1 MPHRRRWAALCAA
14 VVTAASVTA
23 IVSGAGPAAAVTA
36 TGAYHSLTPARVL
49 DTRNGTGAAKAAVGS
64 HQSIALSL
72 GSRGGLPAKGAFSA
86 AVLNVTATGVTAAG
100 FVTVYPDGAALP
112 GTSNLDVVPGPP
124 IANLVMTRV
133 PADGIVRLYNGST
146 KPLQL
151 VADVSGY
158 YTGSDAPTGQGGFG
172 TIPAPVRI
180 LDTRNG
186 TGTARAAVAPHG
198 TVTFTATG
206 RGVPGDANAVVLN
219 VIAVTPGA
227 YGNLR
232 VFPAGDSVPTASNVN
247 FVAGQT
253 IPNLVLARI
262 GSSGR
267 VSVYNDSAKS
277 VQIVADL
284 FGYFTAGDPLT
295 AGALGALSPVRLL
308 DTRNGTGVAK
318 GVVSGQSTASFTV
331 TGRGGVP
338 KTGVAAVVLNV
349 TAVPGNAGG
358 YLTVYAAGLAQR
370 PVVSNLD
377 FGPNAAVPNLV
388 VTGVGTNGMVTV
400 FNGSTA
406 PVNVVA
412 DVAGYV
418 LSSDVSNAGHGVPS
432 VSVSR
437 YIRALS
443 GTSSSDL
450 AADQS
455 VLDGNGCSDATAGST
470 LVLLDIGAQ
479 SVNSSPTQAG
489 FDALSA
495 GSPGVLLTGT
505 TGKRL
510 TYPHLVAD
518 LQAYIDG
525 FNRCASGTAIVAVGT
540 NNDGDFGAYG
550 ATQKGTD
557 WANDVVLAL
566 SNRAHV
572 AVVGANDIEAGF
584 ASTAVE
590 ASQWE
595 QAYLTATSAT
605 NGLLIDNGSL
615 DGCPTSYNSVA
626 ECGPFTRQDY
636 VTLLHDNGPTRI
648 LALPQVYFDS
658 QAVQWSNID
667 AAAGGAIAFIGS
679 LTQHGVACGANC
691 TMTPLE
697 GFAALYHAVSTVVTS
712 PNIPNITDLVSS

>member
-1 MPHRRRWAALCAA
+1 MPHRRRWAALAA
-14 VVTAASVTA
+14 VAATAASITA
-23 IVSGAGPAAAVTA
+23 IATGAAPASAVTTA
-36 TGAYHSLTPARVL
+36 SAYHSLTPARVL
-49 DTRNGTGAAKAAVGS
+49 DTRNGTGAARAAVGA

-72 GSRGGLPAKGAFSA
+72 GSVGGLPSKGSFSA

-100 FVTVYPDGAALP
+100 FVTVYPDGSALP

-124 IANLVMTRV
+124 IANLVITRV
-133 PADGIVRLYNGST
+133 PSDGIVRLYNGST

-158 YTGSDAPTGQGGFG
+158 YSGSATPQGGYG
-172 TIPAPVRI
+172 TIAAPVRI

-186 TGTARAAVAPHG
+186 TGAARAAAAPHG

-206 RGVPGDANAVVLN
+206 HGVPADATAVVLN

-232 VFPAGDSVPTASNVN
+232 VYPAGNSVPTASNVN

-267 VSVYNDSAKS
+267 VSIYNDSAKS

-284 FGYFTAGDPLT
+284 FGFYTAGDPLT

-318 GVVSGQSTASFTV
+318 GVVSGQSTATFTV

-338 KTGVAAVVLNV
+338 LTGVAAVVLNV

-358 YLTVYAAGLAQR
+358 YLTVYAAGLAHR
-370 PVVSNLD
+370 PTVSNLD

-388 VTGVGTNGMVTV
+388 VTGVGTGGNVTV

-418 LSSDVSNAGHGVPS
+418 LSSEVSNAGHGVPVTS
-432 VSVSR
+432 KSR

-443 GTSSSDL
+443 GTKPSEMT
-450 AADQS
+450 ADQG
-455 VLDGNGCSDATAGST
+455 VLDGDGCSDATAGST

-479 SVNSSPTQAG
+479 SVNNSPTTAD
-489 FDALSA
+489 FDLLSA

-505 TGKRL
+505 SGKRL

-518 LQAYIDG
+518 LQAYIGG
-525 FNRCASGTAIVAVGT
+525 FNRCASGSAVVAIGT
-540 NNDGDFGAYG
+540 NNDGDFTAYS

-557 WANDVVLAL
+557 WGHDVVDMLTGG
-566 SNRAHV
+566 AHV
-572 AVVGANDIEAGF
+572 TVVGANDIEAGF
-584 ASTAVE
+584 ASTAAQ
-590 ASQWE
+590 ASAWE
-595 QAYLTATSAT
+595 QAYLAETAP

-615 DGCPTSYNSVA
+615 DGCPTAYNSSA
-626 ECGPFTRQDY
+626 ECGPWTRQDY
-636 VTLLHDNGPTRI
+636 VTLLHDNGPSRI

-667 AAAGGAIAFIGS
+667 ASANGAIAFIGS
-679 LTQHGVACGANC
+679 LTQQGVACGADC
-691 TMTPLE
+691 SMTPQE
-697 GFAALYHAVSTVVTS
+697 GFAALYHALSTVVPA
-712 PNIPNITDLVSS
+712 PNIPNMTDLVSS